1 MSEEGNIETSA
12 GSASEQILGLIIE
25 YISFG
30 IDVASGFIIGT
41 SVVIALIGYVKTLG
55 RAQEGQSSK
64 RESIR
69 FRLAGGLLLA
79 LDFQVGSDILK
90 TVLVPTT
97 NELIIL
103 AVIVGLRIVLGWSL
117 SREISGHS
125 EDLLIK

>member
-1 MSEEGNIETSA
+1 MEETLPGPLL
-12 GSASEQILGLIIE
+12 EQLLSLIIE
-25 YISFG
+25 YVSFG

-41 SVVIALIGYVKTLG
+41 SVVIAIIGYARTLG
-55 RAQEGQSSK
+55 RAQKVGQGRI

-90 TVLVPTT
+90 TILVPTT
-97 NELIIL
+97 NELIML

-117 SREISGHS
+117 SKEISGHS
-125 EDLLIK
+125 EDLLTK

>member
-1 MSEEGNIETSA
+1 MEETLPGPLL
-12 GSASEQILGLIIE
+12 EQLLSLIIE
-25 YISFG
+25 YVSFG

-41 SVVIALIGYVKTLG
+41 SVVIAIIGYAMTLG
-55 RAQEGQSSK
+55 RAQKVGQGRI

-90 TVLVPTT
+90 TILVPTT
-97 NELIIL
+97 NELIML

-117 SREISGHS
+117 SKEISGHS
-125 EDLLIK
+125 EDLLTK